1 MIYESDVTASR
12 LITSVSDDIKVF
24 PAISMSNYIG
34 WYNDVVQ
41 SIYKSIIK
49 PCTLITVA
57 AAKETELSGIDIP
70 DNSVFPE
77 GAQMYLTKNGIR
89 RKLLRVDN
97 ERDLVFRDSVYIG
110 DEEIKISSDDITDA
124 KLIIEV
130 LTPPPIITEDNASGA
145 MVPFPI
151 EYHDMI
157 KARLKGEAFKL
168 CNQDSTAAKW
178 LNDFNAALEDFKAFH
193 YRTKS
198 IV

>member
-1 MIYESDVTASR
+1 MIYKSNVTASC
-12 LITSVSDDIKVF
+12 LITSVSDDIAVF
-24 PAISMSNYIG
+24 PAISMINYIN

-57 AAKETELSGIDIP
+57 AAKETERSGIDIP

-110 DEEIKISSDDITDA
+110 EKIKINSDDITDA

-130 LTPPPIITEDNASGA
+130 LTPPPIITEDNVSGTA
-145 MVPFPI
+145 VPFPT

-157 KARLKGEAFKL
+157 KARLKGEALKL
-168 CNQDSTAAKW
+168 CNQDNTAAKW